1 MRKILRIALLF
12 VCCILVA
19 AVANAQDTGTL
30 IRGTVTDDQGVTL
43 PGVTVTAKNVNAIT
57 GANGNY
63 LIRVPAG
70 TITLRFT
77 YVGMSAKDVPI
88 SGKTEINVTLKSN
101 ASNLSEVVVIGYG
114 TVRRAEVTSSI
125 SSVSAKDIKD
135 LPVAGIDQALQ
146 GKVAGV
152 TITNNS
158 GQPGGGVSVRVR
170 GITSATGSNEPLYV
184 IDGVQF
190 QGTPAGSLSQDF
202 LGGGSG
208 QTGQSILATLSPS
221 DIESI
226 DILKDASAQAIYG
239 SRGANGVVIIN
250 TKHGKVNQNKLNYDA
265 YVGFSEVPKKL
276 KVMNLQQFAQY
287 QNSLVN
293 EVRAVPGSG
302 LDSTIEF
309 RDPSV
314 LGHGTDWQDEI
325 YQRGVTT
332 SHQLS
337 VSGGKDKT
345 TYYFSGGYL
354 TQTGTLIKTGFNRYN
369 LRASIDQQVTNWLK
383 AGFTTNLTKSKQ
395 QIGLT
400 DGFDAVTS
408 TVLYNTPV
416 SPVRDIYGNYIT
428 NANIGG
434 YQINLTNNPVT
445 LAQSRDVTA
454 ANTKA
459 LGAIYAEI
467 NFFKGLTLRN
477 EFNYNFNLESDH
489 AYQPF
494 LQNTETGDV
503 ILSPSR
509 IREQRTQSF
518 YWDVKN
524 FLNYDHIFGGKHSV
538 SATLGHEV
546 QRSDYDFI
554 NANRNNLVANLPSLN
569 AGDADLTQGIGAGA
583 GTWSME
589 SYFARVGYTYDN
601 RYAISG
607 TVRRDGS
614 SSFGP
619 GNRWGTFPAVS
630 ASWTVTNE
638 SFMKG
643 FNAINYL
650 KIRGGFGEVGNQ
662 NTATNAFVST
672 ITLFGTAPFGAG
684 SLPYNVANPD
694 LQWEAVKTYNIGADL
709 TTLNSKLELSVD
721 VYKKITTNMLLSN
734 QLPSFSGLGTSYN
747 DIQTPITN
755 AGKMTNTGIDI
766 GITSYNIQNKN
777 FNWKTN
783 LTFSHYKN
791 VLNQLNNPTATLS
804 GIFNEYG
811 TSNLTSLTS
820 PGGPLG
826 TFYGFVTDGLFRTQ
840 EELAKGPI
848 PTGLTVAPGSLW
860 LGDIRYKDLNGDGV
874 IDDKDERVIGNPNP
888 KFTYG
893 FTNTFSFKGIDLS
906 VFLYG
911 SYGGQIM
918 NYTRRQTEAMTSAFN
933 NQLVTV
939 LNRYT
944 PTITAANMPR
954 YNQWTNNNIK
964 ISDRY
969 IESASYL
976 RIQNVALGYS
986 IPKSIIS
993 RLKIAS
999 ARFYASVQNL
1009 HTFTK
1014 YTGYDPELGALNSQI
1029 GFMNVDNGHYPV
1041 PRTFTFGTN
1050 IQF

>member
-12 VCCILVA
+12 VCFILVA
-19 AVANAQDTGTL
+19 ALAKAQSTGTL
-30 IRGTVTDDQGVTL
+30 IRGTVTDDQGETL
-43 PGVTVTAKNVNAIT
+43 PGVTVSAKSVNAIT
-57 GANGNY
+57 GVNGTY

-70 TITLRFT
+70 TITLKFS
-77 YVGMSAKDVPI
+77 YVGMLPKEVQID
-88 SGKTEINVTLKSN
+88 GKTEINVTLKVS
-101 ASNLSEVVVIGYG
+101 ASNLNEVVVIGYG
-114 TVRRAEVTSSI
+114 TIRRAEVTSSI
-125 SSVSAKDIKD
+125 SSVSAKDLKD

-146 GKVAGV
+146 GKVPGV
-152 TITNNS
+152 TISNNS
-158 GQPGGGVSVRVR
+158 GQPGSGVSVHVR

-184 IDGVQF
+184 IDGVQI
-190 QGTPAGSLSQDF
+190 QGTSSTSLSQDF

-208 QTGQSILATLSPS
+208 QTGQSVLATLSPS

-239 SRGANGVVIIN
+239 SRGAYGVVIIN
-250 TKHGKVNQNKLNYDA
+250 TKHGKVGQSKLTYDA
-265 YVGFSEVPKKL
+265 YAGFAEIPKKL

-293 EVRAVPGSG
+293 EIRAVPGSG

-332 SHQLS
+332 SHQLT

-345 TYYFSGGYL
+345 TYFFSGGYYN
-354 TQTGTLIKTGFNRYN
+354 QTGTLIKTGFNRYN
-369 LRASIDQQVTNWLK
+369 LRASVDQQVNNWLK
-383 AGFTTNLTKSKQ
+383 AGFSTNLTRSKQ
-395 QIGLT
+395 QIGLS

-428 NANIGG
+428 NANVGG

-445 LAQSRDVTA
+445 LAQSRDVTTA
-454 ANTKA
+454 SSKA
-459 LGAIYAEI
+459 LGALYAEI

-477 EFNYNFNLESDH
+477 EFNYNFNLQSDH
-489 AYQPF
+489 AFQPF
-494 LQNTETGDV
+494 LQNTQTGDV

-509 IREQRTQSF
+509 VREQRTQSF
-518 YWDVKN
+518 YWDLKN
-524 FLNYDHIFGGKHSV
+524 FLNYDHVFAGKHSV
-538 SATLGHEV
+538 NATLGREV
-546 QRSDYDFI
+546 QRSDYDYI

-583 GTWSME
+583 GSWSME
-589 SYFARVGYTYDN
+589 SYFGRVGYTFDSKYS
-601 RYAISG
+601 ISG
-607 TVRRDGS
+607 TIRRDGS

-619 GNRWGTFPAVS
+619 GKRWGTFPAVS

-638 SFMKG
+638 AFMKSIP
-643 FNAINYL
+643 FINYL
-650 KIRGGFGEVGNQ
+650 KIRGGYGEAGNQ
-662 NTATNAFVST
+662 NTSTNAFVSS
-672 ITLFGTAPFGAG
+672 ITLYGTAPFGPG

-694 LQWEAVKTYNIGADL
+694 IGWEAVKTYNIGTDF
-709 TTLNSKLELSVD
+709 TMLNNKLELTVD
-721 VYKKITTNMLLSN
+721 VYKKITTNMLLST
-734 QLPSFSGLGTSYN
+734 QLPSFSGLGTAYN

-755 AGKMTNTGIDI
+755 AGKITNTGIDI
-766 GITSYNIQNKN
+766 GITSYNIRSTD

-783 LTFSHYKN
+783 LTFTHYKS

-826 TFYGFVTDGLFRTQ
+826 TFYGFVTDGIFRTQ
-840 EELAKGPI
+840 EDLAKGPI
-848 PTGLTVAPGSLW
+848 PTGLTVAPNSLW
-860 LGDIRYKDLNGDGV
+860 LGDVRYKDLDGNGV

-893 FTNTFSFKGIDLS
+893 FTNTFGYKGFDLS

-918 NYTRRQTEAMTSAFN
+918 NYTRRQTEAMSSAFN

-944 PTITAANMPR
+944 ATNTTSDMPR
-954 YNQWTNNNIK
+954 YNQWTNNNLK

-976 RIQNVALGYS
+976 RIQNVAFGYN
-986 IPKSIIS
+986 IPKSIINK
-993 RLKIAS
+993 LKIAS
-999 ARFYASVQNL
+999 IRFYASVQNL

-1014 YTGYDPELGALNSQI
+1014 YTGYDPELGSINSTV
-1029 GFMNVDNGHYPV
+1029 GFMNVDNGHYPI
-1041 PRTFTFGTN
+1041 PRTYTFGTN

>member
-1 MRKILRIALLF
+1 MALLF
-12 VCCILVA
+12 VCFILVA
-19 AVANAQDTGTL
+19 ALANAQDTGTL

-57 GANGNY
+57 GGNGSY

-70 TITLRFT
+70 TKTLRFT
-77 YVGMSAKDVPI
+77 YIGMTAVDVPI
-88 SGKTEINVTLKSN
+88 GNKTELNVTLKATS
-101 ASNLSEVVVIGYG
+101 SNLNEVVVIGYG
-114 TVRRAEVTSSI
+114 AVRRADVTSSI
-125 SSVSAKDIKD
+125 SSVSAKDLKD
-135 LPVAGIDQALQ
+135 LPVAGVDQAIQ
-146 GKVAGV
+146 GRVAGV
-152 TITNNS
+152 TVSNNS

-170 GITSATGSNEPLYV
+170 GITGATGSNEPLYV

-190 QGTPAGSLSQDF
+190 QSNGNNSLSQDF

-208 QTGQSILATLSPS
+208 QTGQSVLATLSPS

-239 SRGANGVVIIN
+239 SLAANGVVIIN
-250 TKHGKVNQNKLNYDA
+250 TKHGKVGQSKINYEA
-265 YVGFSEVPKKL
+265 YVGYSEIPKKL

-302 LDSTIEF
+302 LDSTAEF
-309 RDPSV
+309 KDPSV

-325 YQRGVTT
+325 YQKGVVT
-332 SHQLS
+332 SHQVA

-354 TQTGTLIKTGFNRYN
+354 NQIGTLIKTGFDRYN
-369 LRASIDQQVTNWLK
+369 MRASIDQQVNNWLK

-395 QIGLT
+395 QIGLS

-428 NANIGG
+428 SANLGG

-445 LAQSRDVTA
+445 LAQSRDVST

-459 LGAIYAEI
+459 LGAVYAEV

-494 LQNTETGDV
+494 ISNAQTGDV

-518 YWDVKN
+518 YWDIKN
-524 FLNYDHIFGGKHSV
+524 YLNYDHIFAGKHSV
-538 SATLGHEV
+538 TATLGHEV
-546 QRSDYDFI
+546 QRSDYDYI
-554 NANRNNLVANLPSLN
+554 NANRDNLVANLPSLN
-569 AGDADLTQGIGAGA
+569 AGDAGLTQGIGAGA

-601 RYAISG
+601 KYAISG

-619 GNRWGTFPAVS
+619 GKRWGTFPAVS
-630 ASWTVTNE
+630 ASWTATNE
-638 SFMKG
+638 SFMKSLTWL
-643 FNAINYL
+643 NYL
-650 KIRGGFGEVGNQ
+650 KIRAGYGEVGNQ
-662 NTATNAFVST
+662 NTSSNAFVSN
-672 ITLFGTAPFGAG
+672 ITLYGTAPFGPG

-694 LQWEAVKTYNIGADL
+694 LGWESVKTYNLGADI
-709 TTLNSKLELSVD
+709 TTLNNKLEISID

-734 QLPSFSGLGTSYN
+734 QLPSFSGLGTNYN

-766 GITSYNIQNKN
+766 GITTYNIQGKD
-777 FNWKTN
+777 FSWKSNVT
-783 LTFSHYKN
+783 LSHYKN

-820 PGGPLG
+820 PGGPIG

-840 EELAKGPI
+840 ADLAKGPI

-860 LGDIRYKDLNGDGV
+860 LGDIRYKDLNNDGV
-874 IDDKDERVIGNPNP
+874 IDDKDERVIGDPNP

-893 FTNTFSFKGIDLS
+893 INNTFNYKGFDLS

-911 SYGGQIM
+911 SYGGQIL
-918 NYTRRQTEAMTSAFN
+918 NYTRRQTEAENSAFN

-944 PTITAANMPR
+944 PTNTGSDMPR
-954 YNQWTNNNIK
+954 YNQWTNNNLK

-976 RIQNVALGYS
+976 RIQNVAIGYNL
-986 IPKSIIS
+986 PKS
-993 RLKIAS
+993 LLNKAKIAS
-999 ARFYASVQNL
+999 VRFYASIQNL
-1009 HTFTK
+1009 YTFTK